1 MESSHVLMMASHE
14 IEGIL
19 SNFTLV
25 SILDLLIV
33 VESLYG
39 FMAANG
45 SKSELR

>member
-1 MESSHVLMMASHE
+1 MESSHVLIIASHE
-14 IEGIL
+14 LKGIL
-19 SNFTLV
+19 CNFTLV

-45 SKSELR
+45 SKRELR